1 MTIKITGEES
11 FQVRAHSCSISPSEQ
26 GYTLQYSAD
35 GINYTSWSEAT
46 PANENLIVN
55 GIAWDTYLRLSGNT
69 SEVVIN
75 Y

>member
-1 MTIKITGEES
+1 MKLKITGDTP
-11 FQVRAHSCSISPSEQ
+11 FQVMAHSCAVSPSEQ

-35 GINYTSWSEAT
+35 GVNYTAWEEAT

-55 GIAWDTYLRLSGNT
+55 GLAWGTYLRLSGNT
-69 SEVVIN
+69 SEVVVN

>member
-1 MTIKITGEES
+1 MTKKITGDTP
-11 FQVRAHSCSISPSEQ
+11 FQVLAHSCAISPSEQ
-26 GYTLQYSAD
+26 GYTLNYSAD
-35 GINYTSWSEAT
+35 GINYTAWDEAT

-55 GIAWDTYLRLSGNT
+55 GLAYGTYLRLSGNT

>member
-1 MTIKITGEES
+1 MKLKVTGDTP
-11 FQVRAHSCSISPSEQ
+11 FQVMAHSCAVSPSEQ

-35 GINYTSWSEAT
+35 GVNYTAWEEAT

-55 GIAWDTYLRLSGNT
+55 GLAWGTYLRLSGNT
-69 SEVVIN
+69 SEVVVN